1 MDPKCSTRIEA
12 QPRPGEGYSIL
23 TCLNFS
29 LAAALQAAIAVEGYD
44 DMDKDE
50 NEENISVG
58 KKRKREGL
66 ESSGDENESGGLKG
80 EDSSDQQLRDA
91 AQATPS
97 SSANP
102 PAPNQS
108 RKQCKKERKCLIRQA
123 TQNKGFLQ
131 NTDGPRPEALSKHLS
146 TIQKTTAT
154 INTKSL
160 PANASGYEATFNEV
174 MGSTVLNYDK
184 LIADGYKLVEWD
196 RTKPL
201 VMAAADTERVFA
213 VGVAKPT
220 GDPTYEV
227 ACEAAAALLL
237 ECGVTGGFTQEE
249 IDENLRGP
257 GFMALNFGIGAGHGP
272 PAPYNLCSKHP
283 DVVNRL
289 RSSAAL
295 ERLAQHHSAA
305 LKFYFPE
312 LYSYYHEHTMPVR
325 DRHKDLIPNWVRSIF
340 CAAAVNLGP
349 EVATYLH
356 CDGRNLAFGA
366 KAHHPVSSKV
376 YYPHPS
382 ATITHGNTPIQ
393 PGETRVSFTQYTPG
407 ALFRYVDAGFSTLK
421 KLKKRSKKRYAELMA
436 KNLTCW
442 EMGMGLWPMLDEL
455 SVRASGSTSSK
466 RKQAQDP

>member
-1 MDPKCSTRIEA
+1 M
-12 QPRPGEGYSIL
+12 
-23 TCLNFS
+23 S
-29 LAAALQAAIAVEGYD
+29 LAVLRERIAQTNSY
-44 DMDKDE
+44 
-50 NEENISVG
+50 
-58 KKRKREGL
+58 
-66 ESSGDENESGGLKG
+66 
-80 EDSSDQQLRDA
+80 RDA

-108 RKQCKKERKCLIRQA
+108 RKQRKKERKRLIRQA
-123 TQNKGFLQ
+123 AQNKGFIQ

-146 TIQKTTAT
+146 AILKTTAT
-154 INTKSL
+154 IDTKSL
-160 PANASGYEATFNEV
+160 PANASGYEARFNEA

-196 RTKPL
+196 GTKPL

-220 GDPTYEV
+220 GDPTYKV

-356 CDGRNLAFGA
+356 RDGRNLAFGQCA
-366 KAHHPVSSKV
+366 IQPFGKYDYKKGGHLVLKEPKLIIQF
-376 YYPHPS
+376 PLGCIILIPS

-436 KNLTCW
+436 KNLTRW
-442 EMGMGLWPMLDEL
+442 EMGMGLWPTLDEL
-455 SVRASGSTSSK
+455 SARASGSTSSK